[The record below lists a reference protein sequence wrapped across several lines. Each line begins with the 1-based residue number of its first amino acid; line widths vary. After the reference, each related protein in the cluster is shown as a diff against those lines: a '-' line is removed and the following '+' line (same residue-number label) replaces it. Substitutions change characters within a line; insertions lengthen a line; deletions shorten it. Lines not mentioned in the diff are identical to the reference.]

1 MRLLSSVLETL
12 STDPSRFS
20 NALYSED
27 CGFDF
32 MGTIVMA
39 ELPLSETVS
48 KLDAAR
54 RQLATA
60 IELWFHDKDQVSI
73 HTLSFAAYEV
83 IHSVSRKKGR
93 TKSLI
98 FDSPAVKE
106 EYRGSWSAAVK
117 RTANFLKHAD
127 HDPDGTIDFNPI
139 TSELFII
146 FAIVGLE
153 TVGILSNEYEFTFM
167 WWFLFNRPHLLTQE
181 GAKKISEFFPLDAIA
196 ELSGLPKVE
205 FFDISLE
212 THRSF
217 LKN

>member
-1 MRLLSSVLETL
+1 
-12 STDPSRFS
+12 
-20 NALYSED
+20 
-27 CGFDF
+27 
-32 MGTIVMA
+32 MA

-83 IHSVSRKKGR
+83 IHSVSRKRGR
-93 TKSLI
+93 TRSLI
-98 FDSPAVKE
+98 FDSPVVKK
-106 EYRGSWSAAVK
+106 EYRGSWSVAVK
-117 RTANFLKHAD
+117 KTANFLKHAE

-153 TVGILSNEYEFTFM
+153 TMGILNNEYEFSFQ
-167 WWFLFNRPHLLTQE
+167 WWFLLNRPHLLTQE
-181 GAKKISEFFPLDAIA
+181 GANRIGELFPVDAIVELRDLPKIEFFN
-196 ELSGLPKVE
+196 
-205 FFDISLE
+205 ISLE
-212 THRSF
+212 TRRSF
-217 LKN
+217 LGH